1 MGNAIFKIR
10 LRRRDFVIALKDELT
25 VLNIVNRIGPVI
37 FRIINAATRA
47 TAPAP
52 LICEDDFGSVIIK
65 SRRMPIGKA
74 LIDDFVYARW
84 FKWIG
89 NIENNSIS

>member
-1 MGNAIFKIR
+1 MGDTIFKIR
-10 LRRRDFVIALKDELT
+10 LRRWDFVIALKDELT
-25 VLNIVNRIGPVI
+25 VLNIVNRIGTVI
-37 FRIINAATRA
+37 FGIIDAATWA
-47 TAPAP
+47 TASAP

-84 FKWIG
+84 FKWI
-89 NIENNSIS
+89 